1 VSKPVRRIAI
11 IGAGAIGSSWA
22 AFYLAR
28 GFDVVATDP
37 VRSAESDL
45 RRYIDTA
52 WQALAALGLSS
63 KASPEHLDFTRDLRQ
78 AVSDA
83 DFIQENTPERQEPK
97 IRLFADMDA
106 AAPLDSIIASSSSSL
121 TMSVMQSACKH
132 PERCVIGHP
141 FNPPHIIPLVEVTGG
156 AKTSPETVQQTLAF
170 YASIGKKPIH
180 LRKEIAGLAA
190 NRIQAALYREI
201 VYLIDQGVLDV
212 ADADA
217 AVCWGPGLR
226 WGVMGPNLLFHLGAG
241 QDGLHHFM
249 EHLDGPMT
257 ARWQQLGNPE
267 LTPKLKQTIING
279 VQQEIGNRSVEQLG
293 RERDELLLGLLR
305 LRAKYAKASATST
318 KAAGAK
324 RKKS

>member
-1 VSKPVRRIAI
+1 VSKPVRRIAVV
-11 IGAGAIGSSWA
+11 GTGAIGSSWA

-52 WQALAALGLSS
+52 WPALAALGVSS

-83 DFIQENTPERQEPK
+83 DFIQENTPDREELK

-106 AAPLDSIIASSSSSL
+106 VAPPDSIIASSSSLL
-121 TMSVMQSACKH
+121 TMTSMQSACNH
-132 PERCVIGHP
+132 PQRCVIGHP
-141 FNPPHIIPLVEVTGG
+141 FNSAHIIPLVEVTGG
-156 AKTSPETVQQTLAF
+156 VKTAPETIQQTLAF

-180 LRKEIAGLAA
+180 LRKEIAGHAA
-190 NRIQAALYREI
+190 SRMQAALYRE
-201 VYLIDQGVLDV
+201 VAYLIDQGVLDV

-226 WGVMGPNLLFHLGAG
+226 WGVMGPNLLLLLGAG
-241 QDGLHHFM
+241 QGGVHQFM

-257 ARWQQLGNPE
+257 ACWKQLGNPE
-267 LTPKLKQTIING
+267 LTPKLKQTIIDG
-279 VQQEIGNRSVEQLG
+279 VLREIGNRSVEQLG

-305 LRAKYAKASATST
+305 LRAKYPKASASST
-318 KAAGAK
+318 KVAGARPKK
-324 RKKS
+324 R

>member
-1 VSKPVRRIAI
+1 VSKPVRRIAVV
-11 IGAGAIGSSWA
+11 GTGAIGSSWA

-52 WQALAALGLSS
+52 WPALAALGVSS

-83 DFIQENTPERQEPK
+83 DFIQENTPDREELK

-106 AAPLDSIIASSSSSL
+106 VAPPDSIIASSSSLL
-121 TMSVMQSACKH
+121 TMTSMQSACNH
-132 PERCVIGHP
+132 PQRCVIGHP
-141 FNPPHIIPLVEVTGG
+141 FNSAHIIPLVEVTGG
-156 AKTSPETVQQTLAF
+156 VKTAPETIQQTLAF
-170 YASIGKKPIH
+170 YASIGKKPI
-180 LRKEIAGLAA
+180 AGHAA
-190 NRIQAALYREI
+190 SRMQAALYRE
-201 VYLIDQGVLDV
+201 VAYLIDQGVLDV

-226 WGVMGPNLLFHLGAG
+226 WGVMGPNLLLLLGAG
-241 QDGLHHFM
+241 QGGVHQFM

-257 ARWQQLGNPE
+257 ACWKQLGNPE
-267 LTPKLKQTIING
+267 LTPKLKQTLIDG
-279 VQQEIGNRSVEQLG
+279 VLREIGNRSVEQLG

-305 LRAKYAKASATST
+305 LRAKYPKASASST
-318 KAAGAK
+318 KVAGARPKK
-324 RKKS
+324 R